1 MWSFVH
7 SVSCRKEPGAR
18 RRVSRTVEK
27 DAVCVACGVRRSA
40 APMAS
45 TPGKRKWRTS
55 THLPVPRRTV
65 RVRSRLPESRSGLP
79 TRPRRRGAA
88 PVGVCAAQCAG
99 SPGPPKRNVRLKDI
113 AMAKQQTQKR
123 FNFTTRLPY
132 THPTPPTPG
141 PAPATVR
148 TPTTLSD
155 IIGAHRR
162 HYRRRR
168 AHKESAARTGRTS
181 SFD

>member
-113 AMAKQQTQKR
+113 AMAKQQTSIL
-123 FNFTTRLPY
+123 RLPY
-132 THPTPPTPG
+132 TPNAPHPRPRPRHSPDTD
-141 PAPATVR
+141 
-148 TPTTLSD
+148 D